1 MNRTIASFVI
11 KMDWSSCK
19 AVLVKSNFFP
29 SFVIFLHGNGH
40 CFLRTF
46 LFLERVDLS
55 FFFFLGLWEAY
66 LGTVFIWFRGFGLI
80 YLKT

>member
-19 AVLVKSNFFP
+19 AVFVKSNFFP
-29 SFVIFLHGNGH
+29 SLVIFFMVMGIVFFEPSFFWSGLT
-40 CFLRTF
+40 CL
-46 LFLERVDLS
+46 